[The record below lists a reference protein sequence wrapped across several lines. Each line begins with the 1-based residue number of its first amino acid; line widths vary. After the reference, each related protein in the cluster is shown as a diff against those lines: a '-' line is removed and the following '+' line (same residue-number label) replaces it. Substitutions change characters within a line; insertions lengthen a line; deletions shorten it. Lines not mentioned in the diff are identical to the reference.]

1 MNSINFLSLLVVASL
16 VDSVFSQYIQTYLRD
31 GGHGTGRYDPNQL
44 LNGFFP
50 AWAIVMLS
58 IAGLFFNLF
67 FKII

>member
-1 MNSINFLSLLVVASL
+1 MNSIKFLSLLVVACL

-58 IAGLFFNLF
+58 IAGLLNLF